1 MAGLVVFLLLITLLF
16 SLGRINN
23 QIISLTRNVWV
34 DNQGKIIQ
42 IPVFNIF
49 QLTVTLILLVCSF
62 IIIKQMNYITNK
74 DIGLDKEVVEVKL
87 PFQYN
92 DKAIV
97 FKEEILK
104 DPAVALVSVTPASPL
119 LEYGMALFHYIENG
133 EEKQYSPSIF
143 SGDENFISTLGIK
156 LIDGRNFSGN
166 SASDKNNCIINESF
180 VRKFSGQNLIGT
192 KLPGD
197 NDLTIIGIVKDFHY
211 SSLKNEIAPGII
223 TFDNTGN
230 HLLVKPSASQL
241 SILKQ
246 TIRETW
252 QKLIPDYPLNIE
264 SVSERFEWYHR
275 ENTNY
280 AKLIGSCC
288 LISLFLSMIGLFA
301 ISFSS
306 SKKRTKEIGIRKING
321 ATILEVMSLLNKD
334 FIKWVVIAFVIATPI
349 AWYIM
354 HTWLQ
359 NFAYKTELSWWIF
372 AFVGMIALGI
382 ALITVSSQSLRAATK
397 NPVESLRYE

>member
-1 MAGLVVFLLLITLLF
+1 
-16 SLGRINN
+16 LGRINN
-23 QIISLTRNVWV
+23 QTISLTRNVWV